1 MNTNGEFTKEDL
13 DVEHDMDVDCDIGQE
28 ILVSFE
34 CWFDVNSKFNI
45 NISHDEDTWLNM
57 YGRYNPYEDT
67 LSVECEI
74 DRDEGSSYFDY
85 IPTNAES
92 QLMKDL
98 ITAKIHEAYHQTPK
112 EFCEDAFDNGIG
124 IGEMQ

>member
-1 MNTNGEFTKEDL
+1 MNTNGEFTKDDLVVDRDMDL
-13 DVEHDMDVDCDIGQE
+13 DCHIGQD
-28 ILVSFE
+28 ILVYFE

-45 NISHDEDTWLNM
+45 NIPRDEDIWLNM

-67 LSVECEI
+67 LTVECEI
-74 DRDEGSSYFDY
+74 DREDGSSYFDY

-98 ITAKIHEAYHQTPK
+98 ITEKIQQEYHQTPK
-112 EFCEDAFDNGIG
+112 EFCEREFGDNIEIGGI
-124 IGEMQ
+124 Q